1 MLLEA
6 ISFGSCKAYLL
17 CVDERERERE
27 REREGGN
34 KKRADMFRVAMG
46 FIFRAYYSKL

>member
-1 MLLEA
+1 MEVA
-6 ISFGSCKAYLL
+6 KPISFVLM
-17 CVDERERERE
+17 RERERE